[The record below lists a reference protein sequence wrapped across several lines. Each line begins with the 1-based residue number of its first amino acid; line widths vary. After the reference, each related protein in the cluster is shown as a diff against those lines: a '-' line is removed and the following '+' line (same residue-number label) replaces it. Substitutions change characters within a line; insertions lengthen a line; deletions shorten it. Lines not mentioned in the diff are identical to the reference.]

1 MSETIVA
8 DPAGAGDAAPES
20 EARARVMGWK
30 PKEQFKGD
38 PEKWVPADEF
48 LDRGLASPA
57 IMAERLQFMGDRLA
71 RQERDYHAV
80 TGRLDEAIGT
90 INTMTTMVRTAEQRA
105 YQRAKAE
112 LEAQREK
119 AVEVGDTAT
128 FKRLDTEVRELEKTA
143 PVTMAPPAAAAAPNT
158 GGRAAGANDPA
169 VQAFYQRN
177 PWYSRDPMLTQEADI
192 IHTGLVNARPDMT
205 VAQNLAEVERRL
217 RTYFPDKFGGAA
229 PNGGVQPQP
238 QAFAAE
244 NPRRE
249 EPGAVS
255 PSSAQA
261 APRRQTN
268 RRSFANMPQES
279 KTAYT
284 KYKKMLEGHGEPLSE
299 TEWAEDYWSQFPDD
313 GTGA

>member
-1 MSETIVA
+1 MSETTVA
-8 DPAGAGDAAPES
+8 DPARAGGATNPES
-20 EARARVMGWK
+20 ETRARVMGWK
-30 PKEQFKGD
+30 PKEQYKGD

-71 RQERDYHAV
+71 RQERDNQQ
-80 TGRLDEAIGT
+80 LNSKFDEAVGT
-90 INTMTTMVRTAEQRA
+90 IQTMTTMMRSSEKRS
-105 YQRAKAE
+105 YDRAKAE
-112 LEAQREK
+112 LEAERDK
-119 AVEVGDTAT
+119 AVETGDTAT
-128 FKRLDTEVRELEKTA
+128 FKRVDTEMRELERSA
-143 PVTMAPPAAAAAPNT
+143 PVTMPGATAAPVT
-158 GGRAAGANDPA
+158 PAPGGRAASANDPA

-217 RTYFPDKFGGAA
+217 KTYFPDRFNGAA
-229 PNGGVQPQP
+229 APAAL
-238 QAFAAE
+238 QAEVE

-255 PSSAQA
+255 PASAT
-261 APRRQTN
+261 APARRQTT
-268 RRSFANMPQES
+268 RRGFANMPQES
-279 KTAYT
+279 KTAYV

-299 TEWAEDYWSQFPDD
+299 QEWSDDYWSQFSD
-313 GTGA
+313 GET